1 MQRATL
7 TLAAIL
13 KEDVIARQHFIFIR
27 LTTSMS
33 TKFRRSGLAE
43 RNPKKPIDKSK
54 SPENKAICGETG
66 EILPAATRRRHH
78 LYNVKD
84 SGTERIRERWRLKG
98 RRIDDTIVP
107 ARNWHLPYVKA
118 PPTRLSE
125 PPKMFHLR
133 IRIKEG
139 GERYFI
145 FSSLVQRNERI
156 SERLNNEVSYT
167 WFYL

>member
-1 MQRATL
+1 
-7 TLAAIL
+7 
-13 KEDVIARQHFIFIR
+13 
-27 LTTSMS
+27 MS
-33 TKFRRSGLAE
+33 TKFRKPNLW

-54 SPENKAICGETG
+54 SSENGAICGEADG
-66 EILPAATRRRHH
+66 ILLAATRRGHH

-84 SGTERIRERWRLKG
+84 SGTERIRERRRLKG

-118 PPTRLSE
+118 LPTRLSE

-139 GERYFI
+139 GKRYFI
-145 FSSLVQRNERI
+145 LSSHIYSTKRWIINLVKDGYIYFSKFVMYQKCFIKSKFLKVYKKMSGNHVFFFIARC
-156 SERLNNEVSYT
+156 
-167 WFYL
+167 